1 MPPPGFLRRRRSVG
15 SRPDD
20 PSAGADPAAR
30 YTGETMV
37 RKLQFTMAVAMLALA
52 SHAFGDS
59 QDRTCT
65 RETFPNAAERLD
77 VGTLFRPPA
86 EAIETSDGVKLPAT
100 SFEVVIARIGADGKP
115 VMACVD
121 TEDAARHVLHAPI
134 EQVRVRQ
141 AQEK

>member
-1 MPPPGFLRRRRSVG
+1 MPPPDSLHRRRSAG

-20 PSAGADPAAR
+20 PSADADPTSR

-37 RKLQFTMAVAMLALA
+37 RKLQFPLAVAVLALA
-52 SHAFGDS
+52 SHVSADS

-65 RETFPNAAERLD
+65 RETFPNAAARLE
-77 VGTLFRPPA
+77 VGTLFRVPA

-100 SFEVVIARIGADGKP
+100 SFEIVIARIGTDGKP

-121 TEDAARHVLHAPI
+121 TEEGAQ
-134 EQVRVRQ
+134 QV
-141 AQEK
+141 